1 MDELIEKLKSHI
13 HWEEGMDDSML
24 SFYIN
29 QAKTYVKNATGKQTE
44 YLIIMVAGIFYDYR
58 VAEKELGQALD
69 AMTPFLSRRSMSM
82 KRQTNKLRWMGELLK
97 LGDTIDPETDRPV
110 MGYPLERKIRYN
122 NIGVTA
128 TDKFTTKDTNEIVKK
143 IEVRIDRE
151 IENNQKDYRVKVVGR
166 IYDIER
172 IYVKEEDRLMEVS
185 LSYAN

>member
-1 MDELIEKLKSHI
+1 
-13 HWEEGMDDSML
+13 
-24 SFYIN
+24 
-29 QAKTYVKNATGKQTE
+29 
-44 YLIIMVAGIFYDYR
+44 
-58 VAEKELGQALD
+58 
-69 AMTPFLSRRSMSM
+69 M
-82 KRQTNKLRWMGELLK
+82 KRQINKLRWMGELLK
-97 LGDTIDPETDRPV
+97 LGESIDPETDRVV

-151 IENNQKDYRVKVVGR
+151 IENKQKDYRVKVGGR

>member
-1 MDELIEKLKSHI
+1 
-13 HWEEGMDDSML
+13 
-24 SFYIN
+24 
-29 QAKTYVKNATGKQTE
+29 
-44 YLIIMVAGIFYDYR
+44 
-58 VAEKELGQALD
+58 
-69 AMTPFLSRRSMSM
+69 M

-97 LGDTIDPETDRPV
+97 LGETIDPETDRLI

-151 IENNQKDYRVKVVGR
+151 IENNQKDYRVKVAGR
-166 IYDIER
+166 IYNIER

>member
-1 MDELIEKLKSHI
+1 
-13 HWEEGMDDSML
+13 
-24 SFYIN
+24 
-29 QAKTYVKNATGKQTE
+29 
-44 YLIIMVAGIFYDYR
+44 
-58 VAEKELGQALD
+58 
-69 AMTPFLSRRSMSM
+69 M
-82 KRQTNKLRWMGELLK
+82 KRKTNKLKWMGELLK
-97 LGDTIDPETDRPV
+97 LGETINPDTDRVV
-110 MGYPLERKIRYN
+110 MGYPFERKIRYN

-151 IENNQKDYRVKVVGR
+151 IEKNQKAYRVKVGGR